1 MIIRFEENQA
11 LTETTGSVA
20 WSRQEDNNYIHPAD
34 EGPDGDGQVG
44 DRLYEGTPGHARRE
58 RLKDLLFD
66 SPHSKAVR
74 RAE

>member
-34 EGPDGDGQVG
+34 EGPDWDGQVG